1 VGTGVGATVGCGVG
15 VAVGLG
21 VGLGVGVAV
30 GDGLGVGVAVG
41 SDVGSTVGD
50 ATGGVTGDGDPAP
63 PARNEARTMLRV
75 KVRTTAPMNA
85 IVGEATAM
93 FERAVDGCRT
103 VMDSS
108 SAIVALATTDI
119 DHGSRAT
126 TGRIGTSESP
136 TSCVRRTLCA

>member
-1 VGTGVGATVGCGVG
+1 MGATVGCGVG

-30 GDGLGVGVAVG
+30 GVGLGVGVAVG
-41 SDVGSTVGD
+41 SDVGSPVGD

-63 PARNEARTMLRV
+63 PARNEARTMLSV

-93 FERAVDGCRT
+93 FERVVGGCRT
-103 VMDSS
+103 AMHPS
-108 SAIVALATTDI
+108 SAFVALATTGI
-119 DHGSRAT
+119 DHGSRGT